1 MIRKSVARTALGI
14 GLCGVA
20 GLGWGLLEN
29 RAFTLRYRSLML
41 PPQENEENES
51 GRPSSSSLKILHLSD
66 IHLLPNDT
74 SKIDYIRSLAE
85 TEPDFLVITGDSL
98 SSADS
103 LDSLMRALEP
113 FVGIP
118 GAFVYGSNDYY
129 SPIPKN
135 PFAYLLP
142 IEAKNLERE
151 MDLPWEEMSQRFEES
166 GWVNLN
172 NRRATMNVGEWVID
186 LVGMDDP
193 HINRAHMPAVR
204 DDGMRAMQG
213 EKAGDSLRH
222 GDCGNMADT
231 VKNRAEDTGTNG
243 ESSPPHGGATDS
255 RRIDDVAQHIR
266 IGLVHAPYLWAL
278 QALYEDGVEL
288 AFAGHTHGGQLA
300 LPCIG
305 SLTTNCDLPTAYD
318 SGLFTWPL
326 GTSGAP
332 LRRDGDFNMQQHTMA
347 VQLSAGM
354 GGTPYVPLRVL
365 RRPEATLLAVT
376 RAELG

>member
-14 GLCGVA
+14 GLCGAA

-98 SSADS
+98 SSVHS

-193 HINRAHMPAVR
+193 HINRARMPAVR
-204 DDGMRAMQG
+204 DDG
-213 EKAGDSLRH
+213 
-222 GDCGNMADT
+222 
-231 VKNRAEDTGTNG
+231 
-243 ESSPPHGGATDS
+243 
-255 RRIDDVAQHIR
+255 VAQPHVR